1 MKAVIYARYSSSAQR
16 EASIEQQVE
25 VCENYARNNDY
36 QVIMVYSDKAKTGR
50 TDDRPGLKKLLSDC
64 SKNIFD
70 VVLIYAMDRFSRDTR
85 LALENLYKIEF
96 ENNKKVISVTQPLDD
111 SPWGRFYRVVQM
123 ADAQKYSEELAEKVK
138 RGMKYNA
145 DKCLYNGGSV
155 PLGFKIVDKRYE
167 INPDTAPIVKMIFE
181 WYADGVTVA
190 DIAKKLNAQGAKTS
204 FGRPFN
210 KNSLHTLL
218 KNKKYLGYY
227 TFDGLEI
234 PDAIPQI
241 ISDELFDKVAKRMA
255 TNKQAPARA
264 KAKVEYILTTKLFC
278 GHCKGMMTGF
288 SATGH
293 LKKTY
298 RYYVCNKTKEV
309 PKICNKKAVHKEYI
323 EDLVIERCRKLLTT
337 KNIQRITK
345 ELVATAEREKDTTNL
360 KALRKA
366 LKDNERKHENAINA
380 IMESDIESVRKALGT
395 KIPVLE
401 AEHEEIKKQIEA
413 EERLFASISESDILF
428 FLTSLKKGN
437 INDIKYR
444 KLLVNVF
451 VNKIYLYD
459 DKVTITFNS
468 GDEPVTI
475 TDKLLSELDEHSKPS
490 KGLSSKKDGPPYRFK
505 GRDTLTVS
513 LPLNYFGSGSSG
525 ARRRPCQTR
534 NAQSFR
540 VQVKTVR
547 WTDLRESVGATID
560 RRCRSQG
567 EAAIF
572 LHLPHTDGPP
582 ETP

>member
-1 MKAVIYARYSSSAQR
+1 M
-16 EASIEQQVE
+16 
-25 VCENYARNNDY
+25 
-36 QVIMVYSDKAKTGR
+36 
-50 TDDRPGLKKLLSDC
+50 
-64 SKNIFD
+64 
-70 VVLIYAMDRFSRDTR
+70 
-85 LALENLYKIEF
+85 
-96 ENNKKVISVTQPLDD
+96 
-111 SPWGRFYRVVQM
+111 
-123 ADAQKYSEELAEKVK
+123 
-138 RGMKYNA
+138 
-145 DKCLYNGGSV
+145 
-155 PLGFKIVDKRYE
+155 
-167 INPDTAPIVKMIFE
+167 
-181 WYADGVTVA
+181 
-190 DIAKKLNAQGAKTS
+190 
-204 FGRPFN
+204 
-210 KNSLHTLL
+210 
-218 KNKKYLGYY
+218 
-227 TFDGLEI
+227 
-234 PDAIPQI
+234 
-241 ISDELFDKVAKRMA
+241 
-255 TNKQAPARA
+255 
-264 KAKVEYILTTKLFC
+264 
-278 GHCKGMMTGF
+278 
-288 SATGH
+288 
-293 LKKTY
+293 
-298 RYYVCNKTKEV
+298 
-309 PKICNKKAVHKEYI
+309 
-323 EDLVIERCRKLLTT
+323 TT

-366 LKDNERKHENAINA
+366 LKDNERKHENTINA

-401 AEHEEIKKQIEA
+401 AEHEEIKKQIET

-525 ARRRPCQTR
+525 ARRRPCQMR

-547 WTDLRESVGATID
+547 WTVLRESVGATVD

-572 LHLPHTDGPP
+572 LHLPHTDGSP
-582 ETP
+582 ETTEDEHTIIWFKFFFALEFEIPQKV